1 MRKSQIQ
8 ELIPG
13 TLMRSLINAYKSS
26 DPAARNW
33 LEILLLYPGIR
44 ATFFHRIAH
53 FLYRFKIPF
62 LPRFIAEISRWL
74 SGIEIH
80 PAAILGKNVVI
91 DHGMGTVI
99 GETAIIGD
107 SVLIFHGVTLGST
120 HFKQGKRHPT
130 IESGV
135 ILGAGSKILGDI
147 IIGKNARVGANSVV
161 LSSVTHDTHV
171 AGIPA
176 KVIGKNTQQSKE
188 WNFDYYI

>member
-1 MRKSQIQ
+1 
-8 ELIPG
+8 
-13 TLMRSLINAYKSS
+13 MRSLIKAYKRS
-26 DPAARNW
+26 DPAARNGF
-33 LEILLLYPGIR
+33 EIILLYPGVR
-44 ATFFHRIAH
+44 AIFFHRIAH
-53 FLYRFKIPF
+53 FLYYYKIPF

-80 PAAILGKNVVI
+80 PGAVIGKSVVI

-99 GETAIIGD
+99 GETAVVGD
-107 SVLIFHGVTLGST
+107 DVLIFHGVTLGAT

-130 IESGV
+130 VESGV

-147 IIGKNARVGANSVV
+147 VIGKNARVGANSVV
-161 LSSVTHDTHV
+161 LVSVAQDTHV

-176 KVIGKNTQQSKE
+176 KIINKNSQEFNE